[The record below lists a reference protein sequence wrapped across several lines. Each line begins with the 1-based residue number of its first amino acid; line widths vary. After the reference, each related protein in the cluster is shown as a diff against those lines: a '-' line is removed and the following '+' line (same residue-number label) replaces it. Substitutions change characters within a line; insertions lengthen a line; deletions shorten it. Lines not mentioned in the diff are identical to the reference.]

1 MGKAK
6 RPWALWGFLGG
17 AVPAVENGTRKKMH
31 KVAKIWNSPFPK
43 ARASVSINKFYA
55 QKGPRG
61 EVL

>member
-1 MGKAK
+1 MGEAK
-6 RPWALWGFLGG
+6 RPWVLWVFLGE
-17 AVPAVENGTRKKMH
+17 AAPAVENRTRKKMH